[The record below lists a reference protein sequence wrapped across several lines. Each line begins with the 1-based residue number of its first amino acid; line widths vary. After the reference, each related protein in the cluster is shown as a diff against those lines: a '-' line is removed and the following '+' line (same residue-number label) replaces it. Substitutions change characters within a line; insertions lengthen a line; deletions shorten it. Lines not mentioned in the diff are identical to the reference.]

1 MNCLRKVKK
10 SDKKREFVYLLFL
23 SQFYLKKRKLK
34 KRDKKKNI
42 FFISLNF
49 CWNLPSCFVYLI
61 D

>member
-34 KRDKKKNI
+34 KETKRKI
-42 FFISLNF
+42 YSLY
-49 CWNLPSCFVYLI
+49 LLTFVGIYGLVLYI
-61 D
+61 